1 MIRAVEERLQKIL
14 ARAGFASRRGAEGLM
29 QEGRVT
35 VNGTIIREPG
45 TKADPTRDD
54 IRVDGVRV
62 KAAGDPV
69 YILLNKPRG
78 VVTTRRDPSGRP
90 TVMDLVPGVSGLFPV
105 GRLDLTTEG
114 LILLTNDGAFAERVS
129 HPRYEVPRVYHAKV
143 RGVPD
148 ARTLERL
155 RHGVRVK
162 DEVLAADGVRL
173 VEIDRNAW
181 VEITLHEGKQHEVKR
196 LLEAVGHPVSK
207 LRRVAFGPVT
217 LRGLQPGEFR
227 ALDPGEV
234 AGLLRGEKSRSIP
247 TLRTRRRPR
256 ASVARKTGAR
266 QATARKTAERRDA
279 RGEAGGR
286 RIAGGTTGERG
297 TAARK
302 TGPRTTDARKAGA
315 RKADARA
322 TDARKAGGR
331 KTGARTADA
340 RKAGARKADA
350 RVTDA
355 RKAGGRKT
363 GARTTDARKAGARKA
378 DARATDAR
386 KAGGRKTDARKSSAR
401 KTEAR
406 GDAAGRAGT
415 RKAGSRST
423 GSRKA
428 GGGRSAGP
436 GSNRPPE
443 RRGSSTGAKRGARK
457 ATRDTRDTRRRR

>member
-35 VNGTIIREPG
+35 VNGTVIREPG

-173 VEIDRNAW
+173 VEVDRNAW

-256 ASVARKTGAR
+256 ASIARKTGAR
-266 QATARKTAERRDA
+266 QATARKTAERRET
-279 RGEAGGR
+279 RGEARGR
-286 RIAGGTTGERG
+286 RAAGETTGARG

-302 TGPRTTDARKAGA
+302 TGPRTTDARKAFA

-340 RKAGARKADA
+340 RKAS
-350 RVTDA
+350 
-355 RKAGGRKT
+355 
-363 GARTTDARKAGARKA
+363 ARKA

-406 GDAAGRAGT
+406 GNAAGRAGA

-436 GSNRPPE
+436 GPNRPPE

-457 ATRDTRDTRRRR
+457 ATRDTRRRR